1 MWEYPELI
9 YEIILNSDINIV
21 KNNLSNFIINNFYMD
36 YLSGDYLENNLL
48 YIITLLLKN
57 EIDLMDKKENKEFFL
72 SISNTGKF
80 LSALVEI
87 PSVQIFFKK
96 IILDPVEN
104 LERNNVMEDVFL
116 NAEEIST
123 KMSEIKEDKNDENNL
138 KYVYKRAIKDKI
150 NNQSIKNL
158 KKRNENY
165 RIFVEKYSLDLD
177 LPSIKNFQ
185 EKAKKEKNDE
195 LYLYYLSI
203 EEEIKFNK
211 KEDLFSN
218 KILMKNFLNSDSPTY
233 MLSFYQNEFLKGVN
247 FIEQLISDFEKN
259 ILLMPKFIK
268 NICKIISLL
277 IKEKFNDLK
286 KYEENYFISKFLFN
300 KLLQY
305 FLSSPSFNAII
316 NTFVI
321 SQNTIKNINE
331 IIIVLQRLFIGKLFR
346 NNKEENNYTP
356 YNWLIL
362 EKFGKILELFENTKK
377 ANLPLFIQK
386 LINQKLPNDY
396 NYDYFEENKEKI
408 FINVSIC
415 FTVDNIYALI
425 SGIKKIN
432 NFFRREDNKEKNS
445 IVKLVLDKLEFDKYK
460 NQIKKVNQ
468 DRIESYLKEMKDKKI
483 NIDSNNLE
491 NYYLVNILLSDKKY
505 DKIMNMD
512 NTIKNFFIN
521 AKDAI
526 KHNNNKEQLIETNRN
541 LINLK
546 NNICGALATYRQL
559 KFSDFFINKSAN
571 LIEIFQ
577 ELKKYVLITNN
588 NLSLNKSINLCYCY
602 ISSVL
607 NYINKIPEEYKE
619 NNYQKLFNELYENII
634 DSTNELSLEKLSV
647 IKNKII
653 FIKKALQ
660 YYEESNKDIKDIIIN
675 ENIKIITERIALL
688 MDVKFMYN
696 EDEKYF
702 ELKKSTLKNEHKEG
716 KIKLNKKNN
725 CYTIK
730 TVEAFTKFFPNLSNY
745 QFTMDV
751 NPLQI
756 INELEINTKLKN
768 YIDLINKLLT
778 TNLQIDKNQFK
789 DLYQEKIVN
798 YIFDKIY
805 EKVYPPIPCPQEA
818 KLSKIMQK
826 MTQNDLDKLFD
837 KKYNI
842 DYNID
847 SFIPE
852 ITELFKKLKNART
865 PLFKFKCLK
874 NILNYSSNIIGFNEG
889 FDKKIGADDL
899 VPMLNF
905 IIIKVKPYMF
915 ISDIEYIKTF
925 KSLLPYCDNDIIL
938 FESIISK
945 ILGVDE
951 I

>member
-1 MWEYPELI
+1 
-9 YEIILNSDINIV
+9 
-21 KNNLSNFIINNFYMD
+21 MD

-57 EIDLMDKKENKEFFL
+57 EIDLIDKKENNEFFL
-72 SISNTGKF
+72 KISNTGIF
-80 LSALVEI
+80 LNALVEI

-96 IILDPVEN
+96 VIIDSVEK
-104 LERNNVMEDVFL
+104 LERNNIMEEVSL

-123 KMSEIKEDKNDENNL
+123 KLSEIKEDTNDENKL
-138 KYVYKRAIKDKI
+138 KNVYKRAIKDKI
-150 NNQSIKNL
+150 NKQSIKNL

-165 RIFVEKYSLDLD
+165 QIFVEKYSLDLD
-177 LPSIKNFQ
+177 LPNIKNFQ
-185 EKAKKEKNDE
+185 EKAKNEKNED
-195 LYLYYLSI
+195 LYLYYTSI
-203 EEEIKFNK
+203 EEEIKINK

-233 MLSFYQNEFLKGVN
+233 MLSFYQNEFLKSVD
-247 FIEQLISDFEKN
+247 FIEQLISDFENN
-259 ILLMPKFIK
+259 ILFMPKFIK

-277 IKEKFNDLK
+277 IKEKFTNIK
-286 KYEENYFISKFLFN
+286 KYEENFFISKFLFD
-300 KLLQY
+300 KLLRY
-305 FLSSPSFNAII
+305 FLSSPSFNALI
-316 NTFVI
+316 NNFFI
-321 SQNTIKNINE
+321 SQNTLKNINE
-331 IIIVLQRLFIGKLFR
+331 IIIILKRLFIGKLFM

-362 EKFGKILELFENTKK
+362 EKFGKILELFENAKK

-386 LINQKLPNDY
+386 LIDQKLSNDY

-425 SGIKKIN
+425 AGIKKID
-432 NFFRREDNKEKNS
+432 NFFRREDDKEKNS

-460 NQIKKVNQ
+460 NQIQKVNQ
-468 DRIESYLKEMKDKKI
+468 DRIESYLKEMGEKKI
-483 NIDSNNLE
+483 NIDRNNLE
-491 NYYLVNILLSDKKY
+491 NYYLVNILLIEKKY
-505 DKIMNMD
+505 QKLMNM
-512 NTIKNFFIN
+512 NITNKNFFIDK
-521 AKDAI
+521 KDLI
-526 KHNNNKEQLIETNRN
+526 KYNNNKEQLIEINKN

-546 NNICGALATYRQL
+546 NNMCGALTTYRQL
-559 KFSDFFINKSAN
+559 KFSDFFINKSSN

-588 NLSLNKSINLCYCY
+588 NLSLNKNINVCYCY

-607 NYINKIPEEYKE
+607 ENINKIPEEYKE

-634 DSTNELSLEKLSV
+634 DSLNELSLEKLSS
-647 IKNKII
+647 IKSKII

-660 YYEESNKDIKDIIIN
+660 YYEESTEIVKDIIIN
-675 ENIKIITERIALL
+675 ENVKIITEKISLL
-688 MDVKFMYN
+688 MDIKFMYN
-696 EDEKYF
+696 EKEKYF
-702 ELKKSTLKNEHKEG
+702 ELRKSSLKNEPKG
-716 KIKLNKKNN
+716 KILLNKKNQ

-756 INELEINTKLKN
+756 IKELHINTKLKN
-768 YIDLINKLLT
+768 YFELINKLVSTYLP
-778 TNLQIDKNQFK
+778 LEKNKYK
-789 DLYQEKIVN
+789 DLYQEKIIN
-798 YIFDKIY
+798 YVFDKIY
-805 EKVYPPIPCPQEA
+805 EKVYPPIPNPTEG

-826 MTQNDLDKLFD
+826 LTQKDLDKIFE
-837 KKYNI
+837 KNYNI

-852 ITELFKKLKNART
+852 ISDLFKKLKNART
-865 PLFKFKCLK
+865 PLFKFNCLK

-899 VPMLNF
+899 VPLLNF
-905 IIIKVKPYMF
+905 IFIKVKPYMF

-925 KSLLPYCDNDIIL
+925 KSVLPYCDNDIVL

-945 ILGVDE
+945 VLNFNDI
-951 I
+951 